1 MKTKKGSKNLNGF
14 QIPGIHQI
22 LIRNIEKKQTKENI
36 IKWSDSFSIYVL
48 KLLYL
53 MVFVD
58 NSALHSA
65 RALKRRKVFFKSI

>member
-36 IKWSDSFSIYVL
+36 IK
-48 KLLYL
+48 
-53 MVFVD
+53 
-58 NSALHSA
+58 
-65 RALKRRKVFFKSI
+65 